1 MVTPQFREMVLVS
14 VLCVCVCVSH
24 SPCQAI
30 GIYMAPQGVSI
41 MLYFTR
47 WLSSKLAV
55 TVTPA
60 YFWKAVGTVPQKFL
74 QRGDSQIPFGC

>member
-1 MVTPQFREMVLVS
+1 
-14 VLCVCVCVSH
+14 
-24 SPCQAI
+24 
-30 GIYMAPQGVSI
+30 MASQGVSI